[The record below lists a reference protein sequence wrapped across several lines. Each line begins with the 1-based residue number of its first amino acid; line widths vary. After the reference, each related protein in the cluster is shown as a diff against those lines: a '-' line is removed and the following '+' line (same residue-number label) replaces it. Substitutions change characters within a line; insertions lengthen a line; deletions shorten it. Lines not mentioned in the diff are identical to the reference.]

1 MKPSKSFWQLVVLF
15 LSAPIAL
22 AATNIL
28 VWPSPPDPARIAF
41 TQCIQQPADAG
52 ARQSGVRRFANW
64 FSGAAVGNEKL
75 SKPFGIAV
83 DDQGGLC
90 LTDTGLNT
98 VAWLDPSSKRWRQWD
113 RVGDI
118 RFSAPVAVAKNGS
131 VLFVA
136 DSALGAVIAF
146 GIDGKLR
153 FRIDHDLER
162 PSGLAIV
169 GDRLWVTD
177 VQRHCLVAFDLKGK
191 FRSRFGKRG
200 VGPGEFNF
208 PTHAAADRDG
218 RLYVTD
224 SMNNRVQVF
233 DSNGTFQAQIGS
245 AGDASG
251 YFGRPKGVAV
261 DSFGHVY
268 IADAAFDTI
277 QIFDRTGAFLL
288 SLGGSGS
295 APGEFWMPNGIAI
308 DRENRIYVS
317 DAYNRRVQVLRYVGG
332 Q

>member
-1 MKPSKSFWQLVVLF
+1 
-15 LSAPIAL
+15 
-22 AATNIL
+22 
-28 VWPSPPDPARIAF
+28 
-41 TQCIQQPADAG
+41 
-52 ARQSGVRRFANW
+52 
-64 FSGAAVGNEKL
+64 
-75 SKPFGIAV
+75 
-83 DDQGGLC
+83 
-90 LTDTGLNT
+90 
-98 VAWLDPSSKRWRQWD
+98 
-113 RVGDI
+113 
-118 RFSAPVAVAKNGS
+118 
-131 VLFVA
+131 
-136 DSALGAVIAF
+136 
-146 GIDGKLR
+146 
-153 FRIDHDLER
+153 
-162 PSGLAIV
+162 
-169 GDRLWVTD
+169 
-177 VQRHCLVAFDLKGK
+177 
-191 FRSRFGKRG
+191 
-200 VGPGEFNF
+200 
-208 PTHAAADRDG
+208 
-218 RLYVTD
+218 
-224 SMNNRVQVF
+224 MNNRVQVF

>member
-1 MKPSKSFWQLVVLF
+1 MTPSKSFWQLVVLF
-15 LSAPIAL
+15 LSAPIAS

-28 VWPSPPDPARIAF
+28 VWPPPPDPARIAF

-136 DSALGAVIAF
+136 DSGLGAVMDAF
-146 GIDGKLR
+146 LANFVERG
-153 FRIDHDLER
+153 DLGAGCAVYVDAR
-162 PSGLAIV
+162 PV
-169 GDRLWVTD
+169 VD
-177 VQRHCLVAFDLKGK
+177 VWG
-191 FRSRFGKRG
+191 G
-200 VGPGEFNF
+200 
-208 PTHAAADRDG
+208 TADRRTGRAWNHDTAAVIFSCSKGLLAMCAYLLVQQG
-218 RLYVTD
+218 RLEPVE
-224 SMNNRVQVF
+224 SEQV
-233 DSNGTFQAQIGS
+233 DVIE
-245 AGDASG
+245 
-251 YFGRPKGVAV
+251 R
-261 DSFGHVY
+261 
-268 IADAAFDTI
+268 
-277 QIFDRTGAFLL
+277 
-288 SLGGSGS
+288 
-295 APGEFWMPNGIAI
+295 
-308 DRENRIYVS
+308 
-317 DAYNRRVQVLRYVGG
+317 
-332 Q
+332 